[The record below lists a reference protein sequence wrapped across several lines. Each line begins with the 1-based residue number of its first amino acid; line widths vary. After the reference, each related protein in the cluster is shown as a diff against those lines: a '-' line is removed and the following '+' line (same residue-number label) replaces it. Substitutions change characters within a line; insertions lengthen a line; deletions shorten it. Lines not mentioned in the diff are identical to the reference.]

1 MLLNLS
7 AVYRQKKFERIMQI
21 FSLLSD
27 ELSTKLERIINHKS

>member
-7 AVYRQKKFERIMQI
+7 AIYRPKKFERSMQI

-27 ELSTKLERIINHKS
+27 ELSTKLDRVINHKS